1 MEDTIAAISTALG
14 VGAISIV
21 RLSGEEAIER
31 VNEIFDRDLSKKETH
46 TINYGNITYKNEII
60 DEVLVSVMKKPN
72 TFTGEDIV
80 EINCHGGVA
89 VTKKI
94 LEILIK
100 NGARLAEPGEFTKR
114 RFLNGKIDLIK
125 AEAVGELVK
134 TKNEKARKIAIE
146 NLKGNTS
153 NKIKELRQELRGI
166 ISNIEVNIDYP
177 EYLDIEEMTI
187 EKIKQSL
194 GHIRKEID
202 KIIENSKN
210 SRILREGIKTV
221 IVGRP
226 NVGKSSI
233 LNKFSGYDKAIV
245 TDIPG
250 TTRDIVEEEI
260 SFDGIT
266 LNLIDTAGI
275 READNLVEQIGVE
288 KSIKSIEEAD
298 LVILV
303 LNNNEKLTK
312 EDKELLEKTKDK
324 ERIIVI
330 NKEDLTKK
338 LDLSKESI
346 NKKDIVYTST
356 TKDEGIDSLKE
367 KIKEKFTLGEIN
379 YNEFNYVSKVE
390 QINRLEEAKKSLENI
405 EEGLKEEMP
414 VDILE
419 IDIKNIWQILG
430 EITGETY
437 TEELLDNLFKDFCVG
452 K

>member
-1 MEDTIAAISTALG
+1 MNDTIVAISTPLG
-14 VGAISIV
+14 NGAISIV
-21 RLSGEEAIER
+21 RLSGEEAIKR
-31 VNEIFDRDLSKKETH
+31 VNEIFDRDLLSKSSH
-46 TINYGNITYKNEII
+46 TINYGNITYKDEII
-60 DEVLVSVMKKPN
+60 DEVLVSVMKSQN
-72 TFTGEDIV
+72 TFTVEDIV

-94 LEILIK
+94 LEILVK

-187 EKIKQSL
+187 EKIKKSL
-194 GHIRKEID
+194 SHIKEEID

-221 IVGRP
+221 IIGRP

-275 READNLVEQIGVE
+275 RESDNLVEQIGVE
-288 KSIKSIEEAD
+288 KSLKSIEEAD

-303 LNNNEKLTK
+303 LNNNEILTK

-338 LDLSKESI
+338 LDLSKEDI
-346 NKKDIVYTST
+346 NKKDIVYTNTRS
-356 TKDEGIDSLKE
+356 DEGIDSLKK
-367 KIKEKFTLGEIN
+367 KITEKFALGEIN

-405 EEGLKEEMP
+405 EEGLIKEMP
-414 VDILE
+414 IDILE